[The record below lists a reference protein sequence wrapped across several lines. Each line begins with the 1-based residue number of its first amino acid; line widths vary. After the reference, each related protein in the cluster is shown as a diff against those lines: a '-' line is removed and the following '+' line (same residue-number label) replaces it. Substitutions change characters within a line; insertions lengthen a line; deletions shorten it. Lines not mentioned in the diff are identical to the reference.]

1 MSRKGWIL
9 FFLCGFVWGIPYL
22 LIRVA
27 VKEVDPTVVVF
38 IRVLIGAL
46 IFIPITWRSGA
57 LSASKKYWKWI
68 LFYAFGEMIG
78 PFWLITTAERH
89 VTSGLAGLLI
99 ATTPIWSAIQASI
112 QGDKSVWH
120 HRRLLGMIIG
130 FFGIFL
136 VVGLESLKGKQS
148 VVAIG
153 MLILAAMG
161 YSVAMMTISRKA
173 ADADG
178 KAINGVAMAV
188 TALVY
193 LPFAIH
199 FAPDQM
205 PSGKA
210 IAALVTL
217 GLVPTAFAF
226 FIFFILIA
234 EIGAA
239 RGALVTYLNTAFA
252 VVLGVAILKEPLT
265 LGIILG
271 LPLVLVGS
279 YFASHKS
286 RAEESQI

>member
-9 FFLCGFVWGIPYL
+9 FFLSGFVWGIPYL

-27 VKEVDPTVVVF
+27 VKEVDATVVVF
-38 IRVLIGAL
+38 TRVLIGAL
-46 IFIPITWRSGA
+46 IFVPVTWRSGT
-57 LSASKKYWKWI
+57 LKSAMKYWKWI
-68 LFYAFGEMIG
+68 LFYAIGEMIG
-78 PFWLITTAERH
+78 PFWLITTAEKH

-112 QGDKSVWH
+112 HGDKSVWH
-120 HRRLLGMIIG
+120 KRRLLGMIIG

-136 VVGLESLKGKQS
+136 VVGIESLKGKQS
-148 VVAIG
+148 ALAIG

-173 ADADG
+173 GDADG
-178 KAINGVAMAV
+178 KAINGVAMAI

-199 FAPDQM
+199 FAPTQV
-205 PSGKA
+205 PSVKA
-210 IAALVTL
+210 IAALLTL
-217 GLVPTAFAF
+217 GLIPTALAF

-239 RGALVTYLNTAFA
+239 RGSLVTYLNTAFA
-252 VVLGVAILKEPLT
+252 VLLGVLILGEPLT

-271 LPLVLVGS
+271 LPLVLIGS
-279 YFASHKS
+279 YFASHKPT
-286 RAEESQI
+286 AG

>member
-1 MSRKGWIL
+1 MSRKGWLL

-27 VKEVDPTVVVF
+27 VEEVDPTVVVF
-38 IRVLIGAL
+38 VRVLIGAL

-57 LSASKKYWKWI
+57 LAASKKYWKWI
-68 LFYAFGEMIG
+68 LFYAVGEMIG
-78 PFWLITTAERH
+78 PFWLITTAEKH

-112 QGDKSVWH
+112 HGDKSVWH

-130 FFGIFL
+130 FLGIFL

-148 VVAIG
+148 AVAIA

-173 ADADG
+173 TDADG
-178 KAINGVAMAV
+178 KAINGVAMAI

-239 RGALVTYLNTAFA
+239 RGSLVTYLNTAFA
-252 VVLGVAILKEPLT
+252 VVLGVIILKEPLT
-265 LGIILG
+265 LGILLG

-286 RAEESQI
+286 RTE

>member
-1 MSRKGWIL
+1 MSRKGWFLFIL
-9 FFLCGFVWGIPYL
+9 SGFVWGIPYL

-27 VKEVDPTVVVF
+27 VKEVDATVVVF
-38 IRVLIGAL
+38 VRVLIGAI

-57 LSASKKYWKWI
+57 LKAAKKYWKWI

-78 PFWLITTAERH
+78 PFWLITTAEKH

-99 ATTPIWSAIQASI
+99 ATTPIWSAIQASF

-136 VVGLESLKGKQS
+136 VVGIESLQGKQS

-161 YSVAMMTISRKA
+161 YSTAMMTIARKA
-173 ADADG
+173 GDADG
-178 KAINGVAMAV
+178 KAINGAAMAI
-188 TALVY
+188 TAIVY

-199 FAPDQM
+199 FAPTQT
-205 PSGKA
+205 PSTKA
-210 IAALVTL
+210 IAALITL

-226 FIFFILIA
+226 FIFFILIK

-252 VVLGVAILKEPLT
+252 VVLGVLILGEPLT

-271 LPLVLVGS
+271 LPLVLLGS
-279 YFASHKS
+279 YFASHKAS
-286 RAEESQI
+286 AQ

>member
-1 MSRKGWIL
+1 VSRKGWFL
-9 FFLCGFVWGIPYL
+9 FFLSGLCWGIPYL

-27 VKEVDPTVVVF
+27 VREVDATVVVF
-38 IRVLIGAL
+38 TRVLIGAL

-57 LSASKKYWKWI
+57 LKVASKYWKWI
-68 LFYAFGEMIG
+68 LFYAFGEMVG
-78 PFWLITTAERH
+78 PFWLISTAEKH

-99 ATTPIWSAIQASI
+99 ATTPIWSAIQASF
-112 QGDKSVWH
+112 QGDKSVWQR
-120 HRRLLGMIIG
+120 RRLLGMVIG

-136 VVGLESLKGKQS
+136 VVGIESLQGKQS
-148 VVAIG
+148 LLAIFA
-153 MLILAAMG
+153 LLLAAMG
-161 YSVAMMTISRKA
+161 YSIAMMTISRKA
-173 ADADG
+173 GAVDG
-178 KAINGVAMAV
+178 KAINGIAMTI
-188 TALVY
+188 TAIIY

-199 FAPDQM
+199 YAPTHM

-217 GLVPTAFAF
+217 GLIPTALAF

-239 RGALVTYLNTAFA
+239 RGSLVTYLNTAFA
-252 VVLGVAILKEPLT
+252 VLLGVIILGEPLT
-265 LGIILG
+265 LGIVLG

-286 RAEESQI
+286 EGN

>member
-1 MSRKGWIL
+1 MSRKGWAL
-9 FFLCGFVWGIPYL
+9 FFLSGFVWGIPYL

-27 VKEVDPTVVVF
+27 VKEVDATIVVF
-38 IRVLIGAL
+38 TRVLIGAA
-46 IFIPITWRSGA
+46 IFLPITWRSGA
-57 LSASKKYWKWI
+57 LKASMKYWKWI
-68 LFYAFGEMIG
+68 LFYAFGEMVG
-78 PFWLITTAERH
+78 PFWLITTAEKH

-136 VVGLESLKGKQS
+136 VVGIESLQGKQS
-148 VVAIG
+148 VLAIG

-161 YSVAMMTISRKA
+161 YSVAMMTIARKA
-173 ADADG
+173 GDADG
-178 KAINGVAMAV
+178 KAINGVAMAI
-188 TALVY
+188 TAIIY

-199 FAPDQM
+199 FAPTHA

-210 IAALVTL
+210 IAALITL

-226 FIFFILIA
+226 FIFFILIK

-252 VVLGVAILKEPLT
+252 VVLGVLVLGEPLT

-279 YFASHKS
+279 YFASHKAT
-286 RAEESQI
+286 AE

>member
-1 MSRKGWIL
+1 MSRKGWFL
-9 FFLCGFVWGIPYL
+9 FSLSGFVWGIPYL

-27 VKEVDPTVVVF
+27 VEEVDATVVVF
-38 IRVLIGAL
+38 VRVLIGAA

-57 LSASKKYWKWI
+57 LREARKYWKWI
-68 LFYAFGEMIG
+68 LFYAVGEMIG
-78 PFWLITTAERH
+78 PFWLITTAEKH

-99 ATTPIWSAIQASI
+99 ATTPIWSAIQASF

-136 VVGLESLKGKQS
+136 VVGIESLQGKQS
-148 VVAIG
+148 VLAIG

-161 YSVAMMTISRKA
+161 YSTAMMTIARKA
-173 ADADG
+173 GDADG
-178 KAINGVAMAV
+178 KAINGAAMAI

-199 FAPDQM
+199 FAPTQI
-205 PSGKA
+205 PSTKA
-210 IAALVTL
+210 IAALITL

-226 FIFFILIA
+226 FTFFILIK

-252 VVLGVAILKEPLT
+252 VVLGVLILNEPLT
-265 LGIILG
+265 LGIMLG
-271 LPLVLVGS
+271 LPLVLIGS
-279 YFASHKS
+279 YFASHKPS
-286 RAEESQI
+286 VQ